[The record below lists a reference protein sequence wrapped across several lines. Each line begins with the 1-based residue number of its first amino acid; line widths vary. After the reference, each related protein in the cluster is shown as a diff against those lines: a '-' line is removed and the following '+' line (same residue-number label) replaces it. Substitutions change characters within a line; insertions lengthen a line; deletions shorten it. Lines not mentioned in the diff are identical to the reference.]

1 MSRACA
7 PVDTDAATWQP
18 LASPERLR
26 QRAALLTTIRR
37 FMDARG
43 ILEVETPLLSRAAV
57 TDPALQS
64 FAVAVDGTP
73 YYLQTSPEF
82 AMKRLLAAGSG
93 PIYQVAKVFRDNERG
108 RWHHPEFTMLEWYRP
123 GFSVADMLDEIDAL
137 LLALELPRSER
148 LDYGALFQQATG
160 CDPHCADQ
168 QTLQRRALDFG
179 LVSRDLSR
187 VELLDFLFSSAVM
200 PELKDRPCAIVSDF
214 PLAQAALARIRRG
227 ADGKPDVAER
237 FELFIHGVEIGNGF
251 HELADAAE
259 QRQRF
264 QADQAERG
272 RRGLAQRP
280 LDENLLAALTAG
292 LPDCCGIAIGLDRL
306 LMQVSGA
313 GRIDDV
319 LAFPVERS

>member
-1 MSRACA
+1 MSRVCGPA
-7 PVDTDAATWQP
+7 DTDAVTWQP

-26 QRAALLTTIRR
+26 QRAALLATIRS
-37 FMDARG
+37 FMAVRG

-64 FAVAVDGTP
+64 FAVAVEGAAH
-73 YYLQTSPEF
+73 YLQTSPEF

-93 PIYQVAKVFRDNERG
+93 PIYQVAKVFRDDERG

-137 LLALELPRSER
+137 LVALELPRSER

-160 CDPHCADQ
+160 CDPHRADR

-179 LVSRDLSR
+179 LASRDLSR

-200 PELKDRPCAIVSDF
+200 PVLKDRSCAIVSDF

-227 ADGKPDVAER
+227 NDGRPDVAER

-264 QADQAERG
+264 QADQAERR
-272 RRGLAQRP
+272 RRGLVQRP
-280 LDENLLAALTAG
+280 LDENLLAALAAG

-313 GRIDDV
+313 GHIDDV